1 MLGLA
6 LDGKWIA
13 LKCNFLAGAGGFAFK
28 IAYDEKHA
36 RSSPGVLLELET
48 LTRLHRRREIEW
60 MDSCAVEGHF
70 MKNRLWTHRRE
81 ITTRLVATGTAS
93 GKVFLRA
100 LPHLQS
106 LRRSLAKL
114 RRGKRVEPEVAEA

>member
-13 LKCNFLAGAGGFAFK
+13 LKCNFLAGRGGFAFK

-48 LTRLHRRREIEW
+48 LARLHRRPEIAW
-60 MDSCAVEGHF
+60 MDSCAIEGHF
-70 MKNRLWTHRRE
+70 LKNRLWVHRRE
-81 ITTRLVATGTAS
+81 LATQLIAIGGAASRLFVGALPLVQRA
-93 GKVFLRA
+93 KRA
-100 LPHLQS
+100 LRTLAQ
-106 LRRSLAKL
+106 RRAPPA
-114 RRGKRVEPEVAEA
+114 EAEVA